1 MLKTYSELIS
11 IPDYADRLEYLLL
24 YSQIGDP
31 TFGQDRHVNQSFY
44 SSYAWRKFRRDIV
57 IRDHGCDLA
66 HDDFPIPQGTKLLI
80 HHINPITL
88 EDLVRQTSKVM
99 DPENVVC
106 VAFMTHEAIHFA
118 NKDTI
123 LSRTPIERLPNDTIP
138 WR

>member
-31 TFGQDRHVNQSFY
+31 TFGQDRHVNQTFY
-44 SSYAWRKFRRDIV
+44 SSYKWQKFRRQI
-57 IRDHGCDLA
+57 ILRDQGCDLA
-66 HDDFPIPQGTKLLI
+66 HPDFPVSKGTKLLI
-80 HHINPITL
+80 HHINPISL
-88 EDLVRQTSKVM
+88 EDLINDRPCLT

-106 VAFMTHEAIHFA
+106 VTFLTHQAIHFA
-118 NKDTI
+118 NKDII
-123 LSRTPIERLPNDTIP
+123 LQRTPIERLPNDTIP